1 LKKERQHNFKPVNVQ
16 QKQQING
23 FKEIVTPEYRQNMT
37 KIDRNDFRIT
47 SDVSDKLHDLKAL
60 DKLGGVEGKFSY
72 PRCLEIESKKLIF
85 F

>member
-1 LKKERQHNFKPVNVQ
+1 
-16 QKQQING
+16 
-23 FKEIVTPEYRQNMT
+23 MT
-37 KIDRNDFRIT
+37 KIDRNDFRTT

-72 PRCLEIESKKLIF
+72 PRCLEIESKKLF